1 MYGLNIL
8 DIIVIFAFFLM
19 LGGVGVWSY
28 RVVRTTGDY
37 FMANRR
43 FGKVFMI
50 AHALG
55 TGTHSDQPVAVAGAS
70 YQIGLAGIW
79 YQWLWMF
86 ITPFFWL
93 IAPIYRRLR
102 FVTTGDF
109 FEVRYGRNMG
119 ALYAIVGLLYFSINT
134 GLMLKGTGTTIE
146 AITLGQI
153 PTEVVIIILTVLF
166 ITYSI
171 LGGLVAAVITDFIQG
186 IFILILS
193 FLLIPF
199 ALNAVG
205 GMQEVHNQLPPEMF
219 SFVAPYEVTLFFIV
233 MVMLNGLV
241 GIVVQ
246 PHHMAIG
253 GAGKTEISCRTGWTY
268 GNFIKRIATLGWAF
282 VGIFAAVLYP
292 GLTAETREFAFGMAV
307 TNLLPAG
314 LVGLMIAAMAAGVMS
329 TCDAFMVGGSAL
341 FTRNFYQKYYKKDA
355 SDSHY
360 LTVGR
365 ISSLLVVIG
374 GVGFSFLIESVVQ
387 GIEILWRLT
396 AFLGIGFWMAIF
408 WRRANRYGVWASV
421 IVTLSLTL
429 ITGSEF
435 GWGLGWGVAHQIL
448 VYLPAGFI
456 VFIVVSMLTKPE
468 PEHKLN
474 KFYTLLH
481 TPVGEEHKL
490 VEAGI
495 TDVLLGESVARKVK
509 DRSKSLEEQGHG
521 LLLVDLLSLPKKF
534 NFEKYKIDIIGFTA
548 ASIMILLIFALGLLS
563 ARIGTF

>member
-1 MYGLNIL
+1 
-8 DIIVIFAFFLM
+8 
-19 LGGVGVWSY
+19 
-28 RVVRTTGDY
+28 
-37 FMANRR
+37 
-43 FGKVFMI
+43 
-50 AHALG
+50 
-55 TGTHSDQPVAVAGAS
+55 
-70 YQIGLAGIW
+70 
-79 YQWLWMF
+79 
-86 ITPFFWL
+86 
-93 IAPIYRRLR
+93 
-102 FVTTGDF
+102 
-109 FEVRYGRNMG
+109 
-119 ALYAIVGLLYFSINT
+119 
-134 GLMLKGTGTTIE
+134 
-146 AITLGQI
+146 
-153 PTEVVIIILTVLF
+153 
-166 ITYSI
+166 
-171 LGGLVAAVITDFIQG
+171 
-186 IFILILS
+186 
-193 FLLIPF
+193 
-199 ALNAVG
+199 
-205 GMQEVHNQLPPEMF
+205 
-219 SFVAPYEVTLFFIV
+219 VTLFFII

-292 GLTAETREFAFGMAV
+292 GLTSETRELAFGLAV

-341 FTRNFYQKYYKKDA
+341 FTRNFYQKYYRKDA

-360 LTVGR
+360 LMVGR
-365 ISSLLVVIG
+365 ISSLLVVVG
-374 GVGFSFLIESVVQ
+374 GVSFAIMIDTVVQ

-421 IVTLSLTL
+421 IVTLSITMV
-429 ITGSEF
+429 TGSSF
-435 GWGLGWGVAHQIL
+435 SWGLGWGVAHQIM

-456 VFIVVSMLTKPE
+456 AFIAVSMLTKPE
-468 PEHKLN
+468 PEEKLN

-495 TDVLLGESVARKVK
+495 TDVLIGESVSGKVK
-509 DRSKSLEEQGHG
+509 DKSKSLEEQGHS

-534 NFEKYKIDIIGFTA
+534 NFERYRIDIIGFTA
-548 ASIMILLIFALGLLS
+548 ASIAILLIFALGWLS

>member
-1 MYGLNIL
+1 MYGLSIL
-8 DIIVIFAFFLM
+8 DLIVIAAFFIL
-19 LGGVGVWSY
+19 LGSIGIWSY
-28 RVVRTTGDY
+28 RAIHSTGDY
-37 FMANRR
+37 FMGNRR

-109 FEVRYGRNMG
+109 FEERYGRNLG
-119 ALYAIVGLLYFSINT
+119 GLYAVVGLLYFSINT

-146 AITLGQI
+146 AITLGQL
-153 PTEVVIIILTVLF
+153 PTDAVIVILTFLF

-171 LGGLVAAVITDFIQG
+171 LGGLVAAVLTDFIQG
-186 IFILILS
+186 VFILILS

-199 ALNAVG
+199 ALNAIG
-205 GMQEVHNQLPPEMF
+205 GMAEVHNQLPPEMF
-219 SFVAPYEVTLFFIV
+219 SFVAPVEVTLFFII

-292 GLTAETREFAFGMAV
+292 GLTSETRELAFGLAV

-341 FTRNFYQKYYKKDA
+341 FTRNFYQKYYRKDA

-360 LTVGR
+360 LMVGR
-365 ISSLLVVIG
+365 ISSLLVVVG
-374 GVGFSFLIESVVQ
+374 GVSFAIMIDTVVQ

-421 IVTLSLTL
+421 IVTLSITMV
-429 ITGSEF
+429 TGSSF
-435 GWGLGWGVAHQIL
+435 SWGLGWGVAYQIMI
-448 VYLPAGFI
+448 YLPAGFI
-456 VFIVVSMLTKPE
+456 TFIAVSMLTKPE
-468 PEHKLN
+468 PEEKLN

-495 TDVLLGESVARKVK
+495 TDVLIGESVSGKVK
-509 DRSKSLEEQGHG
+509 DKNKSLEEQGHS

-534 NFEKYKIDIIGFTA
+534 NFERYRIDIIGFTA
-548 ASIMILLIFALGLLS
+548 ASIAILLIFALGWLS

>member
-1 MYGLNIL
+1 MYGLSIL
-8 DIIVIFAFFLM
+8 DIIVIILFFMM
-19 LGGVGVWSY
+19 LGGVGIWSY
-28 RVVRTTGDY
+28 RAINTTGDY
-37 FMANRR
+37 FMGNRR

-109 FEVRYGRNMG
+109 FEERYGRSLG
-119 ALYAIVGLLYFSINT
+119 AFYAVVGLLYFSINT
-134 GLMLKGTGTTIE
+134 GLMLKGTGVTIE
-146 AITLGQI
+146 AITLGQL
-153 PTEVVIIILTVLF
+153 PTDVVIVILTLLF
-166 ITYSI
+166 ISYSI
-171 LGGLVAAVITDFIQG
+171 LGGLIAAVITDFIQG
-186 IFILILS
+186 VFILVLS

-199 ALNAVG
+199 ALNAIG
-205 GMQEVHNQLPPEMF
+205 GMSEVHAQLPPEMF
-219 SFVAPYEVTLFFIV
+219 SFVAAYEVTLFFII
-233 MVMLNGLV
+233 MIMLNGLV

-268 GNFIKRIATLGWAF
+268 GNFIKRVATLGWAF

-292 GLTAETREFAFGMAV
+292 GLTSETRELAFGMAV

-341 FTRNFYQKYYKKDA
+341 FTRNFYQKYYKKNKSDA
-355 SDSHY
+355 HY
-360 LTVGR
+360 LIVGR

-374 GVGFSFLIESVVQ
+374 GVGFAFYIDTVVQ

-421 IVTLSLTL
+421 IVTLSITL
-429 ITGSEF
+429 VTGSTF
-435 GWGLGWGVAHQIL
+435 SWGLGWGVAQQIL
-448 VYLPAGFI
+448 VYLPAGFLT
-456 VFIVVSMLTKPE
+456 FIVVSIITKPE
-468 PEHKLN
+468 PEAKLN

-495 TDVLLGESVARKVK
+495 TDVLIGESEGRKVK
-509 DRSKSLEEQGHG
+509 DKDKSLEEQGHG
-521 LLLVDLLSLPKKF
+521 LLLVDLLSLRKKF
-534 NFEKYKIDIIGFTA
+534 SFERYKIDIIGFIA
-548 ASIMILLIFALGLLS
+548 ALFMILLIFAIGWLS